1 MNQDLHFHS
10 RLSIEGGVELQTE
23 HPDVAEGGPQQEAQ
37 HQHEYHQGGR
47 RVLETSLQ
55 HTM

>member
-1 MNQDLHFHS
+1 MNQDLPSNF